1 MRITEVGRTETAKGV
16 RSVSPAPSSN
26 DPAKPV
32 SPVDCADRVQISD
45 TGRALA
51 ARIEEARSRTTYAD
65 LTPERIN
72 DVRQRVLAVAYDSS
86 AMVDRVARRILESGD
101 L

>member
-1 MRITEVGRTETAKGV
+1 MRIIEVGRTETAKGV

-26 DPAKPV
+26 EPVKPV
-32 SPVDCADRVQISD
+32 SPVDRADRVQISD

-51 ARIEEARSRTTYAD
+51 ARIEEAPSRTAD
-65 LTPERIN
+65 AELSPVRIAEI
-72 DVRQRVLAVAYDSS
+72 RQRVLEGAYDSS
-86 AMVDRVARRILESGD
+86 EMVDRVARRILESGD